1 MEKIIDKIFKY
12 YCDLHNIGY
21 TKQYEPIG
29 TKITYHLNPN
39 SFHNFKRSDI
49 LKILTFFNVRYLF
62 VHGDYILYIDIYI
75 ADF

>member
-1 MEKIIDKIFKY
+1 MEEIIDKIFKY

-29 TKITYHLNPN
+29 TKITYRLKPN
-39 SFHNFKRSDI
+39 SFHNFKRNDI
-49 LKILTFFNVRYLF
+49 LKILVLFDVRYLI
-62 VHGDYILYIDIYI
+62 VHGGNILYIDVYI